1 MNDVF
6 LIQPA
11 LVIAT
16 RQFRRKKEKK
26 KSSRKRHRIAQTII
40 EVELGFSVL
49 FYSMC
54 V

>member
-26 KSSRKRHRIAQTII
+26 RVQGKDIGLLRP
-40 EVELGFSVL
+40 L
-49 FYSMC
+49 
-54 V
+54 